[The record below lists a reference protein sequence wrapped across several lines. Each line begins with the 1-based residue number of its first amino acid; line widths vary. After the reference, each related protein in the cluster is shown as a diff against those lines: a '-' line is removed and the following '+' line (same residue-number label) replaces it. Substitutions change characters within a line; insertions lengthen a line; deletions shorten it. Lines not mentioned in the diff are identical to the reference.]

1 MKDSWRTIAIA
12 SISCIT
18 LMLGFWLVESKNYIS
33 RADASEM
40 IQLES
45 PYTVDRQL
53 VLKNL
58 DSINQKLEENN
69 KLINVL
75 NVEIARL
82 RAELEH
88 KETIEGG

>member
-1 MKDSWRTIAIA
+1 MKDSWRTIAIT

-18 LMLGFWLVESKNYIS
+18 LMMGFWLVESKNYIS
-33 RADASEM
+33 RAAASEM
-40 IQLES
+40 IRVES
-45 PYTVDRQL
+45 PYAADRQL

-69 KLINVL
+69 KLINEL

-82 RAELEH
+82 RAEL
-88 KETIEGG
+88 KE